1 MQAPRTSAGAA
12 NQATPPSA
20 RPAQVAGWLGRPFWR
35 EAGAALGVVAGFL
48 ALGLLARPL
57 LLAPGSAAE
66 AGADPGAWRAYPAP
80 MEQPAPHPS
89 LWLVDGFNVLCAT
102 LLGGR
107 DRAEWWTAARRAEV
121 LALAERFDEPGVE
134 IWVVFDGLR
143 DPGESPGRRVRRVFA
158 PSADD
163 WLIEQVEARGASASL
178 TLVTA
183 DRRVAERARRRGAQ
197 VVSPGEFLA
206 RCG

>member
-1 MQAPRTSAGAA
+1 MYAPRNPAGAA
-12 NQATPPSA
+12 SHPTPLSG
-20 RPAQVAGWLGRPFWR
+20 RPARVAGWLGRPFWQQ
-35 EAGAALGVVAGFL
+35 AGEALGVVAAFL
-48 ALGLLARPL
+48 ALGLVLRVL
-57 LLAPGSAAE
+57 LLAPQPAALG
-66 AGADPGAWRAYPAP
+66 GADPRARRAYPAP

-102 LLGGR
+102 LLSGR

-121 LALAERFDEPGVE
+121 LALAERFEEPEAE
-134 IWVVFDGLR
+134 IWVVFDGAR
-143 DPGESPGRRVRRVFA
+143 DPGERPGRRVRRVFA

-178 TLVTA
+178 TVVTA
-183 DRRVAERARRRGAQ
+183 DRRVVDRARRRGAQ

>member
-1 MQAPRTSAGAA
+1 MHAPRNPAGAA
-12 NQATPPSA
+12 SHATPRSG
-20 RPAQVAGWLGRPFWR
+20 RPARVAGWLDRSFWQQ
-35 EAGAALGVVAGFL
+35 AGEALGVVAGFL
-48 ALGLLARPL
+48 ALGLGVRVL
-57 LLAPGSAAE
+57 LLAPQPAALG
-66 AGADPGAWRAYPAP
+66 AADPGHRRAYPAP
-80 MEQPAPHPS
+80 MEQPDPHPS

-121 LALAERFDEPGVE
+121 LALAERFEEPEAE
-134 IWVVFDGLR
+134 IWVVFDGAR
-143 DPGESPGRRVRRVFA
+143 DPGETPGQRVRQVFA

-178 TLVTA
+178 TVVTA
-183 DRRVAERARRRGAQ
+183 DRRVVDRARRRGAQ

>member
-1 MQAPRTSAGAA
+1 MQAPRTSAGAT
-12 NQATPPSA
+12 NQPTPPSA
-20 RPAQVAGWLGRPFWR
+20 RPARVAVWLGRPFWR
-35 EAGAALGVVAGFL
+35 EAGAAGGVVAGV
-48 ALGLLARPL
+48 LGRGVGARAL
-57 LLAPGSAAE
+57 LLAPESAAG
-66 AGADPGAWRAYPAP
+66 AGAEPGAWRAYPAP

-121 LALAERFDEPGVE
+121 LALAERFEEPEAE
-134 IWVVFDGLR
+134 IWVVFDGAR
-143 DPGESPGRRVRRVFA
+143 EPGEGPGRRVRRVFA

-183 DRRVAERARRRGAQ
+183 DRRVADRARRRGAQ

>member
-1 MQAPRTSAGAA
+1 
-12 NQATPPSA
+12 
-20 RPAQVAGWLGRPFWR
+20 
-35 EAGAALGVVAGFL
+35 
-48 ALGLLARPL
+48 
-57 LLAPGSAAE
+57 
-66 AGADPGAWRAYPAP
+66 

>member
-20 RPAQVAGWLGRPFWR
+20 RPALVAGWLGRPFWR

-48 ALGLLARPL
+48 ALGLVARPL
-57 LLAPGSAAE
+57 LLAAG
-66 AGADPGAWRAYPAP
+66 AGADPGARRTYPAP

-121 LALAERFDEPGVE
+121 LALAERFEEPEAE
-134 IWVVFDGLR
+134 IWVVFDGAR
-143 DPGESPGRRVRRVFA
+143 DPGERPGRRVRRVFA

-178 TLVTA
+178 TVVTA
-183 DRRVAERARRRGAQ
+183 DRRVVDRARRRGAR